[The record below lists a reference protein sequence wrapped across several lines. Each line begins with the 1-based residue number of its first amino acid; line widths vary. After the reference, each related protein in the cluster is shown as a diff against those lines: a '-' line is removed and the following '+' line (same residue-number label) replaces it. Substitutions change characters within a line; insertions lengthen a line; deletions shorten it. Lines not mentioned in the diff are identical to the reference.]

1 MVYMSHEIKLVVQL
15 SSIHQ
20 KNEQYGD
27 QGPYMHGISDQSKS
41 TTARVN
47 YTYPQLVHTG
57 HMHMQPYTSKFSQ
70 F

>member
-41 TTARVN
+41 TTERVN
-47 YTYPQLVHTG
+47 YTYPQ
-57 HMHMQPYTSKFSQ
+57 
-70 F
+70 